1 MSPATQ
7 VILSSALTFGVPL
20 LLAVRELIALRRW
33 RDEPGGRDGP
43 AEPRPLPLPPGGGL
57 AVKPLPAC
65 LIPVRRPD
73 LAPNLAPERR
83 ERVLE
88 PV

>member
-7 VILSSALTFGVPL
+7 VILSGLLTFGIPIL
-20 LLAVRELIALRRW
+20 FGIRELIALRRW
-33 RDEPGGRDGP
+33 KGDLGGGPDGS
-43 AEPRPLPLPPGGGL
+43 AEPKPLPLMPGGGL

-73 LAPNLAPERR
+73 LAPERR
-83 ERVLE
+83 TRVLE
-88 PV
+88 PA